1 MHLEQM
7 VSEELLTNSQKYW
20 VSLMGVPKSGVINS
34 LRTHNWFDSDI
45 FVLMIYASQGRI
57 RISNHTS

>member
-7 VSEELLTNSQKYW
+7 VSEELLTNGQKYG
-20 VSLMGVPKSGVINS
+20 VSFMGVPKSGVMNS
-34 LRTHNWFDSDI
+34 FRTHNWFDSGI

-57 RISNHTS
+57 HISNYTS